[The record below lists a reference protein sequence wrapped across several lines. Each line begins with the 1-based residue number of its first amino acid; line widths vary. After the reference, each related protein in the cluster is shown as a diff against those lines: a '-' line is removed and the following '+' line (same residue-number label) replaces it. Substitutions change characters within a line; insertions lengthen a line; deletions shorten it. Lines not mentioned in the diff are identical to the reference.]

1 MDQAGADK
9 QWVRGPFSAADRAAR
24 AIRVILSK
32 VFKLVVTNFF
42 DDFCQLELGSLRQ
55 SAWTTA
61 ETVMNLLGWSISA
74 GDDKRRPFFFFRPTP
89 DGSRQVVYQAGKTIA
104 FCKFTELMQ
113 WQHQS

>member
-9 QWVRGPFSAADRAAR
+9 QWVRGPFSAANRAAR

-74 GDDKRRPFFFFRPTP
+74 GDDKRRPFFF
-89 DGSRQVVYQAGKTIA
+89 SVQRQMALARSFIKPERQLHFAN
-104 FCKFTELMQ
+104 
-113 WQHQS
+113 SPN